1 MEGQFNRNDLRWK
14 RRWSMKHLFGHM
26 HVTLG
31 IKHMWLLLLGQNGSW
46 TNQTMYQNYAIENI
60 WPIWALEEVMPKI

>member
-1 MEGQFNRNDLRWK
+1 
-14 RRWSMKHLFGHM
+14 MKHLFGHM